1 MTNVNQTSVNQIADT
16 LQSLPSVL
24 AALLAPFDHEV
35 LAMRPEP
42 GEWSPLE
49 VIGHLI
55 DCDGGPFRGRIEAI
69 VAGEPDIASFNEWD
83 AINARDFAAEPLDTL
98 LDELAAERAKSAELV
113 RNLTADELAKSARF
127 HDGRRFEANDFVH
140 EWPFHDQDHVQQILD
155 ALKLTYLPH
164 MSATMRSALTS

>member
-1 MTNVNQTSVNQIADT
+1 MTDVNQIADT
-16 LQSLPSVL
+16 LQSLPGVL
-24 AALLAPFDHEV
+24 AAMLAPFDHQT
-35 LAMRPEP
+35 LATRPEP

-69 VAGEPDIASFNEWD
+69 VAGDPDIASFNEWD

-98 LDELAAERAKSAELV
+98 LQELTDERALSTELV
-113 RNLTADELAKSARF
+113 RRLTPAELARSASF

-140 EWPFHDQDHVQQILD
+140 EWPFHDQDHLQQILA

-164 MSATMRSALTS
+164 MTSTMRSALTS